1 MIFWEIKNEKEKGK
15 SGKKSCEEKCS
26 HAALETRSGVIN
38 DIIYD
43 VKSKI

>member
-1 MIFWEIKNEKEKGK
+1 MRKREEKG
-15 SGKKSCEEKCS
+15 GKKSCEEKSS
-26 HAALETRSGVIN
+26 HTALETRTGVIN